1 MEVGL
6 GQVFSINQIEKVGS
20 IINSQQYYSILHIY
34 DKQMETSTSKPST

>member
-20 IINSQQYYSILHIY
+20 IINSILHIY
-34 DKQMETSTSKPST
+34 DKQMETSTNKPFT